1 MVADA
6 SIRLEVT
13 KWYILLEF
21 EYWCTWSLPLRYTL
35 IYVYIYLYLNQELD
49 PCLMTEGIQ
58 IIITNHIH
66 FWACYFMWQHLHLGL
81 LCCMTSVSLY
91 NIQTPQEI
99 CLPHGLVSP
108 RQSSCKILLVNFF
121 SPGISFYLCVH
132 VGGNTEKFALYLVNW
147 FQSNLRGQLTISLQI
162 QIIFFLNEF
171 YFFLNP
177 IIFVRTGTTCMS
189 HANGAGSGYV
199 KFVLPIS
206 ETASQFPFRGNK
218 HTNVIRRVSA
228 QM

>member
-1 MVADA
+1 
-6 SIRLEVT
+6 
-13 KWYILLEF
+13 
-21 EYWCTWSLPLRYTL
+21 
-35 IYVYIYLYLNQELD
+35 
-49 PCLMTEGIQ
+49 
-58 IIITNHIH
+58 
-66 FWACYFMWQHLHLGL
+66 
-81 LCCMTSVSLY
+81 MTSVSLY

-99 CLPHGLVSP
+99 RLLHGLVSP
-108 RQSSCKILLVNFF
+108 RQISCKILLVNFF

-218 HTNVIRRVSA
+218 KNPPPHRPPTTTRTNFLTWQNSNIFYPQINPFQIGQPLPNSNILPNHSIW
-228 QM
+228 QGNH